1 MYKQIIMKVYYY
13 CITQLAGMYNTLL
26 LDNELPD
33 YIMVMLANK
42 KTLNQIA
49 NDLQL
54 FLGDNIEPFMDW

>member
-1 MYKQIIMKVYYY
+1 MSCII
-13 CITQLAGMYNTLL
+13 ILL

-54 FLGDNIEPFMDW
+54 FLGDNIEPFMDWWVI